1 MMFDK
6 LHEKQSQSGWTM
18 TEMVGV
24 LILIG
29 ILLMGALR
37 GMQWSTDRL
46 HANELGNEIMQ
57 RAADV
62 KMQLDRPRATV
73 KWSKWEAKSHTGCP
87 IEFSQ
92 DTEKVTIQVLNVKQR
107 VCEMV
112 LSELSHLEGASHVEG
127 ACRSSAN
134 NTLTFHF
141 DKLGTKRRIK
151 GVDCFCDDPKV
162 CDENGDCVCP
172 EDSPIGY
179 EADTCAC
186 PDYLMPIKGKCLCE
200 DETEPVDGKCGNCS
214 TDEDCD
220 GGLTCENHTCICI
233 AKECS
238 ESDFTDT
245 LCACC
250 PVETPKWDETEGA
263 CKTCADIDIN
273 LPVYNKE
280 TKTCEACPDN
290 KIWDSVSGQCVE
302 CVMDTD
308 CADSGFVCTN
318 NVCECAEGT
327 STPCSSNLIQITNT
341 SKYNQI
347 CYLCRCPTGSTMSGD
362 TCVCNSECQTYDAT
376 TKMCVNKAN
385 GTVCTNGVCSGGMC
399 INDTCPSGTQ
409 KSCASDLVA
418 TQTAQTASGTWCYT
432 CGCPTGSTLSSDG
445 TTCICDSECQTYDTS
460 TKSCVNKSN
469 GTTCSDGLCSNG
481 YCLNNTC
488 PLGEYTSCS
497 ANLIATASSK
507 TAYGTQCYT
516 CGCPSGSTLSG
527 STCVCT
533 SECQTYNTS
542 TKTCVNKTDGTT
554 CSTGLCKTGVC
565 KNDTCPSGTVKTC
578 SANLVA
584 TASSKTAYGTQ
595 CYTCGCPSGSTLS
608 GNTCVCN
615 NECQT
620 YNASTK
626 TCVSKTD
633 GTTCSTGLCKTGV
646 CKNDTCPTGTAK
658 TCSANLVA
666 TASSKTAYG
675 TQCYKCGCPSGAT
688 LSGTTCVCSN
698 ECQTY
703 NASTKTCV
711 NKTDGTTCSTGLC
724 KTGVCKNDT
733 CTTGVKTCATNYTKT
748 QVSTT
753 AYGTACYQCCASP
766 KVWNGTACACP
777 SGTPTYANASTCACN
792 SGETNK
798 NGVCTPDLY
807 SPCATYC
814 QTRNSTSSGTFKNCR
829 NTTTTSKLNL
839 VLYLQHTVSANGT
852 KSYTLVSSNT
862 LKTTGAN
869 ETYTYPLS
877 TGTTYFETACEYGY
891 ATYKGSY
898 YSLEWTKASSNSLCN
913 GLISGSSASCYT
925 SNSKEISN
933 AQKTT
938 CDTFCNTYASRYGW

>member
-6 LHEKQSQSGWTM
+6 LHEKQSQSGRTI

-92 DTEKVTIQVLNVKQR
+92 NTEEVTIQVLNVKQR

-112 LSELSHLEGASHVEG
+112 LSDLSHLEGASRVEG
-127 ACRSSAN
+127 ACQSSAN
-134 NTLTFHF
+134 NTLIFYF

-220 GGLTCENHTCICI
+220 GGLTCENHTCTCI

-250 PVETPKWDETEGA
+250 PVETPKWDETEGV

-290 KIWDSVSGQCVE
+290 KVWDGVSGQCVE
-302 CVMDTD
+302 CVVDTD

-327 STPCSSNLIQITNT
+327 STPCSSNLIQTTNT

-347 CYLCRCPTGSTMSGD
+347 CYLCRCPTDSTMSGD
-362 TCVCNSECQTYDAT
+362 TCVCN
-376 TKMCVNKAN
+376 N
-385 GTVCTNGVCSGGMC
+385 
-399 INDTCPSGTQ
+399 
-409 KSCASDLVA
+409 
-418 TQTAQTASGTWCYT
+418 
-432 CGCPTGSTLSSDG
+432 
-445 TTCICDSECQTYDTS
+445 
-460 TKSCVNKSN
+460 
-469 GTTCSDGLCSNG
+469 
-481 YCLNNTC
+481 
-488 PLGEYTSCS
+488 
-497 ANLIATASSK
+497 
-507 TAYGTQCYT
+507 
-516 CGCPSGSTLSG
+516 
-527 STCVCT
+527 
-533 SECQTYNTS
+533 ECQTYNTS
-542 TKTCVNKTDGTT
+542 TKTCTNKANGTVCT
-554 CSTGLCKTGVC
+554 NGLCSNGTCV
-565 KNDTCPSGTVKTC
+565 NDACPSGTVKTC

-608 GNTCVCN
+608 SDGTTCVCN
-615 NECQT
+615 DECQT

-633 GTTCSTGLCKTGV
+633 GTTCSTGLCKTGI
-646 CKNDTCPTGTAK
+646 CT
-658 TCSANLVA
+658 
-666 TASSKTAYG
+666 
-675 TQCYKCGCPSGAT
+675 
-688 LSGTTCVCSN
+688 
-698 ECQTY
+698 
-703 NASTKTCV
+703 
-711 NKTDGTTCSTGLC
+711 
-724 KTGVCKNDT
+724 NDT
-733 CTTGVKTCATNYTKT
+733 CTTGVKTCGTNYTST

-792 SGETNK
+792 SGETNQ
-798 NGVCTPDLY
+798 NGVCTPELY

-814 QTRNSTSSGTFKNCR
+814 RN
-829 NTTTTSKLNL
+829 
-839 VLYLQHTVSANGT
+839 
-852 KSYTLVSSNT
+852 
-862 LKTTGAN
+862 
-869 ETYTYPLS
+869 
-877 TGTTYFETACEYGY
+877 
-891 ATYKGSY
+891 
-898 YSLEWTKASSNSLCN
+898 
-913 GLISGSSASCYT
+913 
-925 SNSKEISN
+925 
-933 AQKTT
+933 
-938 CDTFCNTYASRYGW
+938 

>member
-1 MMFDK
+1 MFVNEPK
-6 LHEKQSQSGWTM
+6 KNKSQLGYSM
-18 TEMVGV
+18 VEMIGALAV
-24 LILIG
+24 LAL
-29 ILLMGALR
+29 LLMASVR
-37 GMQWSTDRL
+37 GLSYSFDRQA
-46 HANELGNEIMQ
+46 ANELGQEIMQ

-62 KMQLDRPRATV
+62 KMQLDRPKATFYGD
-73 KWSKWEAKSHTGCP
+73 KWDTKSRIGAVIDFEQNDAEVGIQIHRVEA
-87 IEFSQ
+87 
-92 DTEKVTIQVLNVKQR
+92 R

-112 LSELSHLEGASHVEG
+112 MADLSHLQGVSRVDSNCASDVNSTMIFYFE
-127 ACRSSAN
+127 
-134 NTLTFHF
+134 
-141 DKLGTKRRIK
+141 KLDGKKRVK
-151 GVDCFCDDPKV
+151 DDTCFCDAPKV

-172 EDSPIGY
+172 PDSPIGY
-179 EADTCAC
+179 EADTCTC

-220 GGLTCENHTCICI
+220 GGLTCENHTCTCI

-238 ESDFTDT
+238 ESDFTNT

-250 PVETPKWDETEGA
+250 PVETPKWNEVEGV

-290 KIWDSVSGQCVE
+290 KVWDSVSGQCVE
-302 CVMDTD
+302 CVVDTD
-308 CADSGFVCTN
+308 CAESGFVCTN

-327 STPCSSNLIQITNT
+327 STPCSSNLIQTTNT

-347 CYLCRCPTGSTMSGD
+347 CYLCRCPTDSTMSGN
-362 TCVCNSECQTYDAT
+362 TCVCNNECQTYDVT

-418 TQTAQTASGTWCYT
+418 TKTAQTASGTWCYT
-432 CGCPTGSTLSSDG
+432 CGCPSGAILSG
-445 TTCICDSECQTYDTS
+445 TTCTCTSECQTYDTS
-460 TKSCVNKSN
+460 AKMCANKTD
-469 GTTCSDGLCSNG
+469 GTTCSDGLCKNG
-481 YCLNNTC
+481 SCLNDTC
-488 PLGEYTSCS
+488 PLGEYTS
-497 ANLIATASSK
+497 
-507 TAYGTQCYT
+507 
-516 CGCPSGSTLSG
+516 
-527 STCVCT
+527 
-533 SECQTYNTS
+533 
-542 TKTCVNKTDGTT
+542 
-554 CSTGLCKTGVC
+554 
-565 KNDTCPSGTVKTC
+565 C

-620 YNASTK
+620 YNTSTKTCTNKANGTTCTNGLCSNGSCKNDTCPSGTVKTCSANLVATASSKTAYGTQCYTCGCPSGSTLSSDGTTCVCNDECQTYNASTK

-646 CKNDTCPTGTAK
+646 CTNDTCPTGTAK

-675 TQCYKCGCPSGAT
+675 TQCYTCGCPSGAT

-703 NASTKTCV
+703 NTSTKTCV

-766 KVWNGTACACP
+766 KVWNGSACACP
-777 SGTPTYANASTCACN
+777 SSTPTYANASTCACN

-798 NGVCTPDLY
+798 NGVCTPSLY
-807 SPCATYC
+807 PTCATYC
-814 QTRNSTSSGTFKNCR
+814 QNRNSTSSGTFATCR

-839 VLYLQHTVSANGT
+839 VLYLQHTVSSTGAKT
-852 KSYTLVSSNT
+852 YTLVSQNT
-862 LKTTGAN
+862 YNGQTA
-869 ETYTYPLS
+869 TYTYKLG
-877 TGTTYFETACEYGY
+877 TGSTYFETECEYGY
-891 ATYKGSY
+891 ATYNGSY
-898 YSLEWTKASSNSLCN
+898 YSLEWTNASSSSLCKGLLN
-913 GLISGSSASCYT
+913 GAATCYT
-925 SNSKEISN
+925 KNSKEISN
-933 AQKTT
+933 EQKTT
-938 CDTFCNTYASRYGW
+938 CNTFCNTYASRYGW

>member
-6 LHEKQSQSGWTM
+6 LHEKQSQSGRTI

-92 DTEKVTIQVLNVKQR
+92 NTEEVTIQVLNVKQR

-112 LSELSHLEGASHVEG
+112 LSDLSHLEGASRVEG
-127 ACRSSAN
+127 ACQSSAN
-134 NTLTFHF
+134 NTLIFYF

-220 GGLTCENHTCICI
+220 GGLTCENHTCTCI

-250 PVETPKWDETEGA
+250 PVETPKWDETEGV

-290 KIWDSVSGQCVE
+290 KVWDGVSGQCVE
-302 CVMDTD
+302 CVVDTD

-327 STPCSSNLIQITNT
+327 STPCSSNLIQTTNT

-347 CYLCRCPTGSTMSGD
+347 CYLCRCPTDSTMSGD
-362 TCVCNSECQTYDAT
+362 TCVCN
-376 TKMCVNKAN
+376 N
-385 GTVCTNGVCSGGMC
+385 
-399 INDTCPSGTQ
+399 
-409 KSCASDLVA
+409 
-418 TQTAQTASGTWCYT
+418 
-432 CGCPTGSTLSSDG
+432 
-445 TTCICDSECQTYDTS
+445 
-460 TKSCVNKSN
+460 
-469 GTTCSDGLCSNG
+469 
-481 YCLNNTC
+481 
-488 PLGEYTSCS
+488 
-497 ANLIATASSK
+497 
-507 TAYGTQCYT
+507 
-516 CGCPSGSTLSG
+516 
-527 STCVCT
+527 
-533 SECQTYNTS
+533 ECQTYNTS
-542 TKTCVNKTDGTT
+542 TKTCTNKANGTVCT
-554 CSTGLCKTGVC
+554 NGLCSNGTCV
-565 KNDTCPSGTVKTC
+565 NDACPSGTVKTC

-608 GNTCVCN
+608 SDGTTCVCN
-615 NECQT
+615 DECQT

-633 GTTCSTGLCKTGV
+633 GTTCSTGLCKTGI
-646 CKNDTCPTGTAK
+646 CT
-658 TCSANLVA
+658 
-666 TASSKTAYG
+666 
-675 TQCYKCGCPSGAT
+675 
-688 LSGTTCVCSN
+688 
-698 ECQTY
+698 
-703 NASTKTCV
+703 
-711 NKTDGTTCSTGLC
+711 
-724 KTGVCKNDT
+724 NDT
-733 CTTGVKTCATNYTKT
+733 CTTGVKTCGTNYTST

-792 SGETNK
+792 SGETNQ
-798 NGVCTPDLY
+798 NGVCTPELY

-814 QTRNSTSSGTFKNCR
+814 RNGSSGTTGSGDICSSVTSLQKINVTMSLQYNVAVNGSRTYQLVVVGTNR
-829 NTTTTSKLNL
+829 NTGYSITNTVTLGSGTTT
-839 VLYLQHTVSANGT
+839 
-852 KSYTLVSSNT
+852 
-862 LKTTGAN
+862 
-869 ETYTYPLS
+869 
-877 TGTTYFETACEYGY
+877 FETACGAGQ
-891 ATYKGSY
+891 ATMYSSY
-898 YSLEWTKASSNSLCN
+898 VKIYTNDTGCD
-913 GLISGSSASCYT
+913 GLIQGWTTCYFEDA
-925 SNSKEISN
+925 KELSN

-938 CDTFCNTYASRYGW
+938 CNPFCSKYASRYGW